1 MGPGPTLSPSL
12 SFSVSLPVRQRRR
25 RCWEAR
31 RREAFQLDCWLPPPG
46 GTFPTVRLR
55 PGGEGFG
62 PPRCGTQRG
71 SQPRLRP
78 GWEGPGPLLCG
89 TQRYPATLKGSF
101 LLPDISAR
109 NYTLHKH
116 LYEVAPQVNV
126 LVFWCWRSTPKA
138 YNGFAPVRE
147 RGGHT
152 QLEGAHWCQAHLS
165 AAERHHGFEVS

>member
-1 MGPGPTLSPSL
+1 M
-12 SFSVSLPVRQRRR
+12 
-25 RCWEAR
+25 
-31 RREAFQLDCWLPPPG
+31 
-46 GTFPTVRLR
+46 FPTVRPR

-116 LYEVAPQVNV
+116 LSEVAPQVNV

-152 QLEGAHWCQAHLS
+152 QLEGAHWCQARLATEFFSHTGLQQSACCMYLS
-165 AAERHHGFEVS
+165 QPPSKKDSYE